1 MKIEILATNGIKSAF
16 KEFNIAATRTY
27 RDAEK
32 SHFEVWEIEKSDLA
46 KLENATEW
54 HKGWGW
60 YSYSKGSN
68 LGSACDFFT
77 VNGQFMIGWS
87 TADSKDT
94 YDTLNNYFSDGLK
107 IFDKDE
113 ICAAIVGLMRA
124 NGMTMTNLLKTYQ
137 G

>member
-16 KEFNIAATRTY
+16 KELGISAARAYKAT
-27 RDAEK
+27 EEP
-32 SHFEVWEIEKSDLA
+32 HFEVWEIEKSDLA

-54 HKGWGW
+54 PKGWGW
-60 YSYSKGSN
+60 YAYSKGCN

-87 TADSKDT
+87 TSGKNDT
-94 YDTLNNYFSDGLK
+94 YNTLIDYLHDGLK
-107 IFDKDE
+107 IFDRNDV
-113 ICAAIVGLMRA
+113 CAAIVGLMRA
-124 NGMTMTNLLKTYQ
+124 NGMTMAKLLKTYQ

>member
-94 YDTLNNYFSDGLK
+94 YDTLNNY
-107 IFDKDE
+107 
-113 ICAAIVGLMRA
+113 A
-124 NGMTMTNLLKTYQ
+124 
-137 G
+137 